1 MDRNYIDRYLV
12 IDRYLAG
19 DLAES
24 EVTNFEERLVW
35 DKELIEEIDLAVTL
49 RDGLRASAKETSPD
63 EITAVSPLRRAAAS
77 TRLAIAASFAVGA
90 LATSVFFN
98 QPAIMAPDNTAP
110 TSVVPLDLLRGNAE
124 QEIAVTPTAM
134 IVLMVAAD
142 GDHASYRVAVRK
154 RDNSDIIWT
163 QDGLMPGF
171 TESLAVGV
179 QGALLPPGSYIL
191 SVYGSADDTHTLI
204 RDIPFKTVLSE

>member
-24 EVTNFEERLVW
+24 EVTDFEERLVW
-35 DKELIEEIDLAVTL
+35 DKELIEELDLAATL
-49 RDGLRASAKETSPD
+49 RDGLRASAEQTPAGATPTLSPM
-63 EITAVSPLRRAAAS
+63 RRAMAS

-98 QPAIMAPDNTAP
+98 QPAIMVSDNNAS
-110 TSVVPLDLLRGNAE
+110 TSVVPLDLLRGSAE
-124 QEIAVTPTAM
+124 QEIAVSPAAM

-142 GDHASYRVAVRK
+142 GDRASYRVSVRQ
-154 RDNSDIIWT
+154 RESSDIIWV
-163 QDGLMPGF
+163 QDGLKPGY

-191 SVYGSADDTHTLI
+191 SVYSSDDDSHVLL
-204 RDIPFKTVLSE
+204 RDIPFKTVLPD